1 MEKIRKYAIPYN
13 GSNPEWFLNQ
23 MDKRK
28 KYIDHVFCEL
38 PFDDFLSQL
47 RFLYGNDNG
56 QKMNDNSTLLN
67 RSLYMKN
74 CSDFLQLTLGK
85 YKRICPINAAYY
97 NFKDLSDFNFFVKKV
112 CNTLVYY
119 SVEGVIL
126 SDYRLALVLR
136 QLLPN
141 LEIQTSCNGYQWD
154 LTQMAIWRDNIG
166 VKLFNPPREILR
178 LPSKLKEMHNA
189 GFRLKCIVNEGCLI
203 GCPNSLNHQM
213 CVALRC
219 YNGSY
224 CVQRG
229 VADIFRSN
237 WILPRWQK
245 YYDEYVD
252 VYKISGRAEPV
263 EYIFYALDAYIN
275 EVNTIPL
282 SNLMINGV
290 MKVMRAYCSLASLNA
305 ITLDKIPDK
314 LAFCECHDCKNCK
327 LCKNVLSSILSKQEC
342 SLFDFLQ
349 YNVNKEYKRFIF
361 D

>member
-1 MEKIRKYAIPYN
+1 MNKLRKYAIPYN

-47 RFLYGNDNG
+47 RFLYGNDDGKNSSA
-56 QKMNDNSTLLN
+56 MSTLMN
-67 RSLYMKN
+67 RSLYMRN
-74 CSDFLQLTLGK
+74 CSDFLNLTLNK

-97 NFKDLSDFNFFVKKV
+97 NFQDLSDFNVFVKKV
-112 CNTLVYY
+112 CKALLSY
-119 SVEGVIL
+119 SIDAVIL
-126 SDYRLALVLR
+126 SDYRLALVLH

-229 VADIFRSN
+229 VVDIFRSN

-275 EVNTIPL
+275 EIDTIPL

-290 MKVMRAYCSLASLNA
+290 TKVMRSYCSLASLNA

-314 LAFCECHDCKNCK
+314 LAFCECRDCKNCE
-327 LCKNVLSSILSKQEC
+327 LCKNILSSILSKQEC

-349 YNVNKEYKRFIF
+349 YNVNKEYRRFIF